1 MLPVLTDED
10 FYLKKDAVVNQSFRL
25 NICTEEFKKLIYI
38 VLCINDIEVTEDED
52 EKDDKTEQYSGFIED
67 ILKAQCTDNLSEY
80 ISIGAV
86 SDVRNYLLDNLSS
99 ISESKVKYNKEKDW
113 SVVSKIVLSL
123 MMNNWDSSVNPS
135 PFNQILTGINAS
147 TITEV
152 NKYN

>member
-25 NICTEEFKKLIYI
+25 NICTEEFKKLIYV

-123 MMNNWDSSVNPS
+123 MMNNWDSSVSPS